1 MDGSRCDASS
11 QRAARGRFV
20 LEVSQLVALAI
31 CSPLSGSLLRAHV
44 GPLVRRKFFCGR
56 PSGAE
61 RVEYEG
67 IPNSQRGGIHDN
79 LVGIKG
85 LCVEGDAPVLVANG
99 TAAVLTRG
107 WGTMT
112 VAVKPHGWSLVRH
125 KVNLEMTKICYLT
138 SMNS

>member
-11 QRAARGRFV
+11 QTADRGRFV
-20 LEVSQLVALAI
+20 LEVSRLVALAI
-31 CSPLSGSLLRAHV
+31 CSPFSGSLLHAHV
-44 GPLVRRKFFCGR
+44 GPLVRGKFFCGR

-67 IPNSQRGGIHDN
+67 IANSQRGGIHDN

-85 LCVEGDAPVLVANG
+85 FCVERDAPVLVANG
-99 TAAVLTRG
+99 TAAVLARG

-112 VAVKPHGWSLVRH
+112 VAVKPRGWNLVRH
-125 KVNLEMTKICYLT
+125 KVNLEVTKAAT
-138 SMNS
+138 

>member
-31 CSPLSGSLLRAHV
+31 CSPFSGSLLHAHV
-44 GPLVRRKFFCGR
+44 GPLVQGKFLCGR
-56 PSGAE
+56 PGGAE

-67 IPNSQRGGIHDN
+67 IPNSQCGGIHHN
-79 LVGIKG
+79 LVGIKD
-85 LCVEGDAPVLVANG
+85 LCVERDAPGLVANG

-107 WGTMT
+107 LGTIT

-125 KVNLEMTKICYLT
+125 KVNLEMTKAAT
-138 SMNS
+138 